1 MLTATLDDDK
11 LVNFECG
18 ITDVL
23 CGFWETTGNGMA
35 ESINWFSATML
46 GSQGFEPESS
56 LWETAVD
63 QAGIWLGFSAI
74 VMLITSVVGFGT
86 AAVTGRSD
94 LFIRVIA
101 GTLLAFPATLF
112 AFFFVG
118 EGLRVM
124 DAISEGLILRI
135 GGQEGFA
142 AFIEAAFKG
151 KAASGFLATMSSPG
165 GQLAVRLIVLVVMF
179 LGVALIAVAMAF
191 RNFVLMLLVAFAPLG
206 FVLLPMR
213 GGGVWVQRWLSAVVA
228 MALAKPLTLGTLS
241 LILSGFGDLESLWSF
256 EGFTLGIG
264 LILASFMPLL
274 VYSFFNFVGSS
285 GGQDQI
291 GSQAGRAASGTAQRF
306 APRRFGRPGGGGGGG
321 SASKP
326 SSAAPKAPTQVGKSG
341 STGKAGTSS
350 NSTSGSG
357 AGKAKRP
364 GAGVGAQDTFTP
376 KPAPSAP
383 KVGKSGS

>member
-1 MLTATLDDDK
+1 MLTVTPDDDK

-35 ESINWFSATML
+35 GLIGWFSETML
-46 GSQGFEPESS
+46 GSQNFEPGTG

-63 QAGIWLGFSAI
+63 QAGIWLGFAAI
-74 VMLITSVVGFGT
+74 VMLITSVVGLGT
-86 AAVTGRSD
+86 AAVVGRND
-94 LFIRVIA
+94 LLVRVGV

-112 AFFFVG
+112 AYFFVG

-124 DAISEGLILRI
+124 DDISEGLIHRL
-135 GGQEGFA
+135 GGTEGFA
-142 AFIEAAFKG
+142 AFITAAFNNEM
-151 KAASGFLATMSSPG
+151 ASGPLATGLSPHG
-165 GQLAVRLIVLVVMF
+165 MIALRLLVLVVLF
-179 LGVALIAVAMAF
+179 LGVLLIAVAMAF
-191 RNFVLMLLVAFAPLG
+191 RNFVLMLLIAFAPLG

-228 MALAKPLTLGTLS
+228 MALAKPLTLGTVS
-241 LILSGFGDLESLWSF
+241 LILAGFGEVDNIWSF

-291 GSQAGRAASGTAQRF
+291 GSQAGRAASGAAQRL
-306 APRRFGRPGGGGGGG
+306 APRRFGRPGGGGGGNAG
-321 SASKP
+321 GGKP
-326 SSAAPKAPTQVGKSG
+326 PSVPTQSGKPGAGGKGATGASG
-341 STGKAGTSS
+341 TGTSP
-350 NSTSGSG
+350 
-357 AGKAKRP
+357 GKKPKRP

-376 KPAPSAP
+376 EASPAAP
-383 KVGKSGS
+383 KPKRSS